1 MKEIILCKYGEIAL
15 KGLNKSTFESM
26 MVKTIKRRLRNCG
39 SVKITRSQSTLF
51 VEPLDDFADVD
62 EIEEKISKVF
72 GIVKICRCGV
82 FEKDMNEILAK
93 SPEYIE
99 EQMENARSFKVEAK
113 RADKKFPYKSPEI
126 CAELGGAL
134 LEKFPHL
141 KVDVHNPDVIVN
153 VEIRENNAFIH
164 TGAID
169 GAGGIP
175 VGSSGQAMLLLSGG
189 IDSPVAGY
197 MIARR
202 GAIIQAIHFE
212 APPYTSER
220 AKMKVEKLAKIMT
233 SYCGDIVFHCVP
245 FTEIQEILR
254 DNCPE
259 EYFTIIMRRLMME
272 IAQKICETEDIQA
285 LVTGESLGQVASQ
298 TMYAMVCTD
307 AACRIPVFRPCVGM
321 DKSEIIEIARK
332 IDTFDTSIL
341 PYEDCC
347 TVFTPKHPCTKPKL
361 SDVEKAQNS
370 YDWEPLI
377 QKAVEGTTRTLIK
390 CE

>member
-39 SVKITRSQSTLF
+39 PVKITRSQSTLF

-197 MIARR
+197 MIAKR
-202 GAIIQAIHFE
+202 GVVLEATYFHESFSGGDYFKIHKGNG
-212 APPYTSER
+212 AGSKNRIYRT
-220 AKMKVEKLAKIMT
+220 L
-233 SYCGDIVFHCVP
+233 HC
-245 FTEIQEILR
+245 
-254 DNCPE
+254 
-259 EYFTIIMRRLMME
+259 
-272 IAQKICETEDIQA
+272 K
-285 LVTGESLGQVASQ
+285 ESG
-298 TMYAMVCTD
+298 
-307 AACRIPVFRPCVGM
+307 
-321 DKSEIIEIARK
+321 
-332 IDTFDTSIL
+332 
-341 PYEDCC
+341 
-347 TVFTPKHPCTKPKL
+347 
-361 SDVEKAQNS
+361 
-370 YDWEPLI
+370 I
-377 QKAVEGTTRTLIK
+377 QKAAVKRIH
-390 CE
+390 